1 MRAIITGVGHFA
13 PENKLTNKDIEQM
26 VDTNDEWIT
35 TRTGIKERRILGK
48 GKGTSFMAVKA
59 AEMVLSQRNISADEL
74 DLIIVA
80 TVTPDMPVPSTAAIV
95 QKELKTSNCWGFD
108 LNGGCTGFVYA
119 LSIASQFVENGKHQK
134 VMVIGADKMSAIVD
148 YEDRNTCVLFG
159 DAAGAVLIE
168 PSNDN
173 LGDNFGIRDFILHMD
188 GSGYNALYVNAGG
201 SLEPASQKTVSKRKH
216 FVKQD
221 GKAVFK
227 RAVKDMADVS
237 IQIMEKNNLTGK
249 DIRFLIP
256 HQANFRIID
265 AVAKKMDL
273 DENNVV
279 VNIGKYGNTTA
290 ATIPMAMSEAYQ
302 DNLMKKGDWI
312 VISAFGAG
320 YTWGSC
326 LIKWAIDL
334 PIEGA

>member
-1 MRAIITGVGHFA
+1 MQAIISGVGHFV
-13 PENKLTNKDIEQM
+13 PEDKLTNKDLEQM

-59 AEMVLSQRNISADEL
+59 AEMVLSKRNISADEL

-80 TVTPDMPVPSTAAIV
+80 TVTPDMPVPSTAALV

-119 LSIASQFVENGKHQK
+119 LSVASQFVESGKHQK
-134 VMVIGADKMSAIVD
+134 VMVIGADKMSAIID

-173 LGDNFGIRDFILHMD
+173 LANDNLGIRDFILHMD
-188 GSGYNALYVNAGG
+188 GSGYKSLYVNAGG
-201 SLEPASQKTVSKRKH
+201 SLEPASQETVSKRKH
-216 FVKQD
+216 FVYQD

-265 AVAKKMDL
+265 AVAKKMNL
-273 DENNVV
+273 DEDHVV

-290 ATIPMAMSEAYQ
+290 ATIPLAMSEAYQ
-302 DNLMKKGDWI
+302 DGLIKKGNWI

-326 LIKWAIDL
+326 LIKWAMD
-334 PIEGA
+334 

>member
-59 AEMVLSQRNISADEL
+59 AEIILSQRNISADEL

-80 TVTPDMPVPSTAAIV
+80 TVTPDMPVPSTAALV

-173 LGDNFGIRDFILHMD
+173 LGDNLGIRDFILHMD
-188 GSGYNALYVNAGG
+188 GSGYSALYVNAGG
-201 SLEPASQKTVSKRKH
+201 SLEPASQETVSKRKH

-265 AVAKKMDL
+265 AVAKKMNL
-273 DENNVV
+273 DEDHVV

-290 ATIPMAMSEAYQ
+290 ATIPLAMSEAYQ
-302 DNLMKKGDWI
+302 DGLIKKGDWI

>member
-1 MRAIITGVGHFA
+1 MQAIITGVGHFA
-13 PENKLTNKDIEQM
+13 PENKLTNKDLEQM

-48 GKGTSFMAVKA
+48 DKGTSFMAVKA
-59 AEMVLSQRNISADEL
+59 AEMILSQKNISADEL

-80 TVTPDMPVPSTAAIV
+80 TVTPDMLVPATAALV
-95 QKELKTSNCWGFD
+95 QKELNASNCWGFD

-119 LSIASQFVENGKHQK
+119 LSIASQFIETGKHQK

-159 DAAGAVLIE
+159 DAAGAVLLE
-168 PSNDN
+168 PSNND
-173 LGDNFGIRDFILHMD
+173 LGIKDFILHLDGNGYKSLYMD
-188 GSGYNALYVNAGG
+188 AGG
-201 SLEPASQKTVSKRKH
+201 SLKPASQETISKKQH
-216 FVKQD
+216 YVYQD

-227 RAVKDMADVS
+227 RAVTDMADVS
-237 IQIMEKNNLTGK
+237 LLIMEKNNLTGK

-256 HQANFRIID
+256 HQANYRIID
-265 AVAKKMDL
+265 AIAKKMEL
-273 DENNVV
+273 DEDHVV
-279 VNIGKYGNTTA
+279 VNISKYGNTTA
-290 ATIPMAMSEAYQ
+290 ATIPLAMSEAYQ

-320 YTWGSC
+320 FTWGSC
-326 LIKWAIDL
+326 LFKWAMD
-334 PIEGA
+334 

>member
-1 MRAIITGVGHFA
+1 MQAIISAVGHYT
-13 PENKLTNKDIEQM
+13 PENKLTNKDLEEM

-59 AEMVLSQRNISADEL
+59 AEMLLSQRNISADEL
-74 DLIIVA
+74 DLIIIA
-80 TVTPDMPVPSTAAIV
+80 TVTPDMPVPSTAALV
-95 QKELKTSNCWGFD
+95 QKELNASNCWGFD

-119 LSIASQFVENGKHQK
+119 LSVATQFVENGIHQK
-134 VMVIGADKMSAIVD
+134 IMVIGADKMSAIID

-159 DAAGAVLIE
+159 DGAGAVLIE
-168 PSNDN
+168 PSNSN
-173 LGDNFGIRDFILHMD
+173 VGIKDFILHMD
-188 GSGYNALYVNAGG
+188 GSGCHSLYVPAGG
-201 SLEPASQKTVSKRKH
+201 SLQPASEETISQRKH
-216 FVKQD
+216 FVSQD
-221 GKAVFK
+221 GKSVFK

-237 IQIMEKNNLTGK
+237 LQIVEKNDLTGE

-265 AVAKKMDL
+265 AVAKKMGLNKDH
-273 DENNVV
+273 VV
-279 VNIGKYGNTTA
+279 INIGNYGNTTA
-290 ATIPMAMSEAYQ
+290 ATIPLAMSEAYQ
-302 DNLMKKGDWI
+302 DRKIKKGDWI

-326 LIKWAIDL
+326 LIKWAM
-334 PIEGA
+334 

>member
-1 MRAIITGVGHFA
+1 MRAIISGVGHFA

-80 TVTPDMPVPSTAAIV
+80 TVTPDMPVPSTAALV

-134 VMVIGADKMSAIVD
+134 VMVIGADKMSAIID
-148 YEDRNTCVLFG
+148 YQDRNTCVLFG

-173 LGDNFGIRDFILHMD
+173 LANDNLGIRDFILHMD
-188 GSGYNALYVNAGG
+188 GSGYKSLYVNAGG
-201 SLEPASQKTVSKRKH
+201 SLEPASQETVSKRKH
-216 FVKQD
+216 FVYQD

-265 AVAKKMDL
+265 AVAKKMNL
-273 DENNVV
+273 DEDHVV

-290 ATIPMAMSEAYQ
+290 ATIPLAMSEAYQ
-302 DNLMKKGDWI
+302 DGLIKKGNWI

-326 LIKWAIDL
+326 LIKWAMD
-334 PIEGA
+334 

>member
-1 MRAIITGVGHFA
+1 MQAIISGVGHFA
-13 PENKLTNKDIEQM
+13 PENKLTNKNLEQM

-35 TRTGIKERRILGK
+35 TRTGIKERRILEK

-59 AEMVLSQRNISADEL
+59 AEMLLSQRNISADEL
-74 DLIIVA
+74 DLIIIA
-80 TVTPDMPVPSTAAIV
+80 TVTPDMPVPSTAALV
-95 QKELKTSNCWGFD
+95 QKELKAKNCWGFD

-134 VMVIGADKMSAIVD
+134 VMVIGADKMSAIID
-148 YEDRNTCVLFG
+148 YQDRNTCVLFG

-168 PSNDN
+168 PSNDKS
-173 LGDNFGIRDFILHMD
+173 GDNLGIRDFILHMD
-188 GSGYNALYVNAGG
+188 GSGYKSLCMDAGG
-201 SLEPASQKTVSKRKH
+201 SLEPASMETVSKRRH
-216 FVKQD
+216 FIYQD

-237 IQIMEKNNLTGK
+237 IQIVEKNNLTGK

-265 AVAKKMDL
+265 AVAKKMSLHKDH
-273 DENNVV
+273 VV
-279 VNIGKYGNTTA
+279 VNIAKYGNTTA
-290 ATIPMAMSEAYQ
+290 ATIPLAMSEAYQ
-302 DNLMKKGDWI
+302 DSLIKKGDWI

-326 LIKWAIDL
+326 LIKWAMD
-334 PIEGA
+334 

>member
-1 MRAIITGVGHFA
+1 MRAIISGVGHFA
-13 PENKLTNKDIEQM
+13 PDNRLTNRDLEQM

-35 TRTGIKERRILGK
+35 TRTGIKERRILEK

-59 AEMVLSQRNISADEL
+59 AEMLLSQRNISADEL

-80 TVTPDMPVPSTAAIV
+80 TVTPDMPIPSAAALV
-95 QKELKTSNCWGFD
+95 QKELKASNCWGFD

-119 LSIASQFVENGKHQK
+119 LSIASQFIENGKHQK
-134 VMVIGADKMSAIVD
+134 VMVIGADKMSAIID
-148 YEDRNTCVLFG
+148 YKDRNTCVLFG
-159 DAAGAVLIE
+159 DAAGAVLVE

-173 LGDNFGIRDFILHMD
+173 LGIKDFILHMD
-188 GSGYNALYVNAGG
+188 GNGYKSLCMDAGG
-201 SLEPASQKTVSKRKH
+201 SLEPASMETVSQRKH
-216 FVKQD
+216 FIYQD

-256 HQANFRIID
+256 HQANLRIID
-265 AVAKKMDL
+265 AVAKKMEL
-273 DENNVV
+273 DEDHVV
-279 VNIGKYGNTTA
+279 VNISEYGNTTA
-290 ATIPMAMSEAYQ
+290 ATIPLAMSEAYQ
-302 DNLMKKGDWI
+302 NRLIKKGDWI

-326 LIKWAIDL
+326 LIKWAMD
-334 PIEGA
+334 

>member
-1 MRAIITGVGHFA
+1 MQAIISAVGHYT
-13 PENKLTNKDIEQM
+13 PENKLTNKDLEEM

-59 AEMVLSQRNISADEL
+59 AEMLLSQRNISADEL
-74 DLIIVA
+74 DLIIIA
-80 TVTPDMPVPSTAAIV
+80 TVTPDMPVPSTAALV
-95 QKELKTSNCWGFD
+95 QKELNASNCWGFD

-119 LSIASQFVENGKHQK
+119 LSVATQFVENGIHQK
-134 VMVIGADKMSAIVD
+134 IMVIGADKMSAIID

-159 DAAGAVLIE
+159 DGAGAVLIE
-168 PSNDN
+168 PSNSN
-173 LGDNFGIRDFILHMD
+173 VGIKDFILHMD
-188 GSGYNALYVNAGG
+188 GSGCHSLYVPAGG
-201 SLEPASQKTVSKRKH
+201 SLQPASAETISQRKH
-216 FVKQD
+216 FVSQD
-221 GKAVFK
+221 GKSVFK

-237 IQIMEKNNLTGK
+237 LQIVEKNDLTGE

-265 AVAKKMDL
+265 AVAKKMGLKEDH
-273 DENNVV
+273 VV
-279 VNIGKYGNTTA
+279 INIANYGNTTA
-290 ATIPMAMSEAYQ
+290 ATIPLAMSEVYQ
-302 DNLMKKGDWI
+302 DRKIEKGDWI

-326 LIKWAIDL
+326 LIKWAMD
-334 PIEGA
+334 

>member
-1 MRAIITGVGHFA
+1 MQAIISGVGHFT
-13 PENKLTNKDIEQM
+13 PENKLTNKDLEEM

-59 AEMVLSQRNISADEL
+59 AEMLLSQRNISADEL

-80 TVTPDMPVPSTAAIV
+80 TVTPDMPVPATAAIV
-95 QKELKTSNCWGFD
+95 QKELDASNCWGFD
-108 LNGGCTGFVYA
+108 LNGGCTGFIYA
-119 LSIASQFVENGKHQK
+119 LSVASQFIENGKYQK
-134 VMVIGADKMSAIVD
+134 VMVIGADKMSAIIN
-148 YEDRNTCVLFG
+148 YQDRNTCVLFG
-159 DAAGAVLIE
+159 DAAGAVLLE

-173 LGDNFGIRDFILHMD
+173 LGIMDFILHMD
-188 GSGYNALYVNAGG
+188 GSGYKSLCMDAGG
-201 SLEPASQKTVSKRKH
+201 SLKPANQKTVSKKQH
-216 FVKQD
+216 YIYQD

-237 IQIMEKNNLTGK
+237 LQIMKKNNLTGK

-265 AVAKKMDL
+265 AVAKKMGLNKDH
-273 DENNVV
+273 VV
-279 VNIGKYGNTTA
+279 VNIAKYGNTTA
-290 ATIPMAMSEAYQ
+290 ATIPLAMSEAYQ
-302 DNLMKKGDWI
+302 DSLIKKGDWI

-326 LIKWAIDL
+326 LIKWAMD
-334 PIEGA
+334 

>member
-1 MRAIITGVGHFA
+1 MRAIIAGVGHFA
-13 PENKLTNKDIEQM
+13 PENKLTNKDLEQM

-59 AEMVLSQRNISADEL
+59 AEMVLSKRNISADEL

-80 TVTPDMPVPSTAAIV
+80 TVTPDMPVPSTAALV

-119 LSIASQFVENGKHQK
+119 LSVASQFVESGKHQK
-134 VMVIGADKMSAIVD
+134 VMVIGADKMSAIID
-148 YEDRNTCVLFG
+148 YQDRNTCVLFG

-173 LGDNFGIRDFILHMD
+173 LANDNLGIRDFILHMD
-188 GSGYNALYVNAGG
+188 GSGYKSLYVNAGG
-201 SLEPASQKTVSKRKH
+201 SLEPASQETVSKRKH
-216 FVKQD
+216 FVYQD

-265 AVAKKMDL
+265 AVAKKMNL
-273 DENNVV
+273 DEDHVV

-290 ATIPMAMSEAYQ
+290 ATIPLAMSEAYQ
-302 DNLMKKGDWI
+302 DGLIKKGNWI

-326 LIKWAIDL
+326 LIKWAMD
-334 PIEGA
+334 

>member
-1 MRAIITGVGHFA
+1 MRAIISGVGHFV
-13 PENKLTNKDIEQM
+13 PEDKLTNKDLEQI

-35 TRTGIKERRILGK
+35 TRTGIKERRILEK

-59 AEMVLSQRNISADEL
+59 AEMVLSKRNISADEL

-80 TVTPDMPVPSTAAIV
+80 TVTPDMPVPSTAALV

-119 LSIASQFVENGKHQK
+119 LSVASQFVESGKHQK
-134 VMVIGADKMSAIVD
+134 VMVIGADKMSAIID

-173 LGDNFGIRDFILHMD
+173 LANDNLGIRDFILHMD
-188 GSGYNALYVNAGG
+188 GSGYKSLYVNAGG
-201 SLEPASQKTVSKRKH
+201 SLEPASQETVIKRKH
-216 FVKQD
+216 FVYQD

-265 AVAKKMDL
+265 AVAKKMNL
-273 DENNVV
+273 DEDHVV

-290 ATIPMAMSEAYQ
+290 ATIPLAMSEAYQ
-302 DNLMKKGDWI
+302 DGLIKKGNWI

-326 LIKWAIDL
+326 LIKWAID
-334 PIEGA
+334 

>member
-1 MRAIITGVGHFA
+1 MRAIIAGVGHFA
-13 PENKLTNKDIEQM
+13 PENKLTNKDLEQM

-59 AEMVLSQRNISADEL
+59 AEMVLSKRNISADEL

-80 TVTPDMPVPSTAAIV
+80 TVTPDMPVPSTAALV

-119 LSIASQFVENGKHQK
+119 LSVASQFVESGKHQK
-134 VMVIGADKMSAIVD
+134 VMVIGADKMSAIID

-173 LGDNFGIRDFILHMD
+173 LANDNLGIRDFILHMD
-188 GSGYNALYVNAGG
+188 GSGYKSLYVNAGG
-201 SLEPASQKTVSKRKH
+201 SLEPASQETVSKRKH
-216 FVKQD
+216 FVYQD

-265 AVAKKMDL
+265 AVAKKMNL
-273 DENNVV
+273 DEDHVV

-290 ATIPMAMSEAYQ
+290 ATIPLAMSEAYQ
-302 DNLMKKGDWI
+302 DGLIKKGNWI

-326 LIKWAIDL
+326 LIKWAMD
-334 PIEGA
+334 

>member
-1 MRAIITGVGHFA
+1 MRAIIAGVGHFA
-13 PENKLTNKDIEQM
+13 PENKLTNKDLEQM

-35 TRTGIKERRILGK
+35 TRTGIKERRILEK

-59 AEMVLSQRNISADEL
+59 AEMVLSKRNISADEL

-80 TVTPDMPVPSTAAIV
+80 TVTPDMPVPSTAALV

-108 LNGGCTGFVYA
+108 LNGGCTGFLYA
-119 LSIASQFVENGKHQK
+119 LSVASQFVENGKHQK
-134 VMVIGADKMSAIVD
+134 VMVIGADKMSAIID
-148 YEDRNTCVLFG
+148 YQDRNTCVLFG

-173 LGDNFGIRDFILHMD
+173 LTNDNLGIRDFILHMD
-188 GSGYNALYVNAGG
+188 GSGYKSLYVNAGG
-201 SLEPASQKTVSKRKH
+201 SLEPASQETVSKRKH
-216 FVKQD
+216 FVYQD

-265 AVAKKMDL
+265 AVAKKMNL
-273 DENNVV
+273 DKDHVV

-290 ATIPMAMSEAYQ
+290 ATIPLAMSEAYQ
-302 DNLMKKGDWI
+302 EKLIKKGDWI

-326 LIKWAIDL
+326 LIKWAMD
-334 PIEGA
+334 

>member
-1 MRAIITGVGHFA
+1 MRAIISGVGHFA
-13 PENKLTNKDIEQM
+13 PENRLTNRDLEQM

-35 TRTGIKERRILGK
+35 TRTGIKERRILEK

-59 AEMVLSQRNISADEL
+59 AEMLLSQRNISADEL
-74 DLIIVA
+74 DLIIIA
-80 TVTPDMPVPSTAAIV
+80 TVTPDMPVPSTAALV
-95 QKELKTSNCWGFD
+95 QKELKAKNCWGFD

-134 VMVIGADKMSAIVD
+134 VMVIGADKMSAIID
-148 YEDRNTCVLFG
+148 YQDRNTCVLFG

-168 PSNDN
+168 PSNDKS
-173 LGDNFGIRDFILHMD
+173 GDNLGIRDFILHMD
-188 GSGYNALYVNAGG
+188 GSGYKSLCMDAGG
-201 SLEPASQKTVSKRKH
+201 SLEPASMETVSKRRH
-216 FVKQD
+216 FIYQD

-237 IQIMEKNNLTGK
+237 IQIVEKNNLTGK

-265 AVAKKMDL
+265 AVAKKMGLHKDH
-273 DENNVV
+273 VV
-279 VNIGKYGNTTA
+279 VNIAKYGNTTA
-290 ATIPMAMSEAYQ
+290 ATIPLAMSEAYQ
-302 DNLMKKGDWI
+302 DSLIKKGDWI

-326 LIKWAIDL
+326 LIKWAMD
-334 PIEGA
+334 

>member
-1 MRAIITGVGHFA
+1 MRAMISGVGHFA
-13 PENKLTNKDIEQM
+13 PENKLTNKDLEQM

-35 TRTGIKERRILGK
+35 SRTGIKERRILGK

-80 TVTPDMPVPSTAAIV
+80 TVTPDMPVPATAALV

-108 LNGGCTGFVYA
+108 LNGGCTGFLYA
-119 LSIASQFVENGKHQK
+119 LSVASQFVENGKHQK
-134 VMVIGADKMSAIVD
+134 VMVIGADKMSAIID
-148 YEDRNTCVLFG
+148 YQDRNTCVLFG

-173 LGDNFGIRDFILHMD
+173 LASDNLGIRDFILHMD
-188 GSGYNALYVNAGG
+188 GSGYKSLYVNAGG
-201 SLEPASQKTVSKRKH
+201 SLEPASQETVSKRKH
-216 FVKQD
+216 FVYQD

-265 AVAKKMDL
+265 AVAKKMNL
-273 DENNVV
+273 DEDHVV

-290 ATIPMAMSEAYQ
+290 ATIPLAMSEAYQ
-302 DNLMKKGDWI
+302 DGLIKKGNWI

-326 LIKWAIDL
+326 LIKWAMD
-334 PIEGA
+334 

>member
-1 MRAIITGVGHFA
+1 MKAIISGVGHFA
-13 PENKLTNKDIEQM
+13 PENKLTNKDLEEM

-35 TRTGIKERRILGK
+35 TRTGIKERRILEK

-59 AEMVLSQRNISADEL
+59 AEMLLAQRNISADEL
-74 DLIIVA
+74 DLIIIA
-80 TVTPDMPVPSTAAIV
+80 TVTPDMPVPSTAALV
-95 QKELKTSNCWGFD
+95 QKELKASNCWGFD

-119 LSIASQFVENGKHQK
+119 LSVATQFVENGTHQK
-134 VMVIGADKMSAIVD
+134 VMVIGADKMSAIID
-148 YEDRNTCVLFG
+148 YEDRNTCVIFG

-168 PSNDN
+168 PSNDKS
-173 LGDNFGIRDFILHMD
+173 GDNLGIRDFILHMD
-188 GSGYNALYVNAGG
+188 GSGCRSLYVNAGG
-201 SLEPASQKTVSKRKH
+201 SLEPASMETVSKRRH
-216 FVKQD
+216 FVYQD

-237 IQIMEKNNLTGK
+237 TQIVEKNDLTGK

-265 AVAKKMDL
+265 AVAKKMGLNEDH
-273 DENNVV
+273 VV

-290 ATIPMAMSEAYQ
+290 ATIPLAMSEAYQ
-302 DNLMKKGDWI
+302 DRMIKKGDWI

-326 LIKWAIDL
+326 LIKWAMD
-334 PIEGA
+334 

>member
-1 MRAIITGVGHFA
+1 MRAIISGVGHFA

-80 TVTPDMPVPSTAAIV
+80 TVTPDMPVPSTAALV

-119 LSIASQFVENGKHQK
+119 LSIASQFVENGKYQK

-168 PSNDN
+168 PSNNNLANDN
-173 LGDNFGIRDFILHMD
+173 LGIRDFILHMD
-188 GSGYNALYVNAGG
+188 GSGYSALYVNAGG
-201 SLEPASQKTVSKRKH
+201 SLEPASQETVSKRKH

-265 AVAKKMDL
+265 AVAKKMNL
-273 DENNVV
+273 DEDHVV

-290 ATIPMAMSEAYQ
+290 ATIPLAMSEAYQ
-302 DNLMKKGDWI
+302 DGLIKKGNWI

-326 LIKWAIDL
+326 LIKWAMD
-334 PIEGA
+334 

>member
-1 MRAIITGVGHFA
+1 MQAIISAVGHYT
-13 PENKLTNKDIEQM
+13 PENKLTNKDLEEM

-59 AEMVLSQRNISADEL
+59 AEMLLSQRNISADEL
-74 DLIIVA
+74 DLIIIA
-80 TVTPDMPVPSTAAIV
+80 TVTPDMPVPSTAALV
-95 QKELKTSNCWGFD
+95 QKELNASNCWGFD

-119 LSIASQFVENGKHQK
+119 LSVATQFVENGIHQK
-134 VMVIGADKMSAIVD
+134 IMVIGADKMSAIID

-159 DAAGAVLIE
+159 DGAGAVLIE
-168 PSNDN
+168 PSNSN
-173 LGDNFGIRDFILHMD
+173 VGIKDFILHMD
-188 GSGYNALYVNAGG
+188 GSGCHSLYVPAGG
-201 SLEPASQKTVSKRKH
+201 SLQPASAETISQRKH
-216 FVKQD
+216 FVSQD
-221 GKAVFK
+221 GKSVFK

-237 IQIMEKNNLTGK
+237 LQIVEKNDLTGE

-265 AVAKKMDL
+265 AVAKKMGLKEDH
-273 DENNVV
+273 VV
-279 VNIGKYGNTTA
+279 INIANYGNTTA
-290 ATIPMAMSEAYQ
+290 ATIPLAMSEAYQ
-302 DNLMKKGDWI
+302 DRKIKKGDWI

-326 LIKWAIDL
+326 LIKWAMD
-334 PIEGA
+334 

>member
-1 MRAIITGVGHFA
+1 MQAIISGVGHFA
-13 PENKLTNKDIEQM
+13 PENKLTNKDLEQM

-59 AEMVLSQRNISADEL
+59 AEMVLSKRNISADEL

-80 TVTPDMPVPSTAAIV
+80 TVTPDMPVPSTAALV

-119 LSIASQFVENGKHQK
+119 LSVASQFVESGKHQK
-134 VMVIGADKMSAIVD
+134 VMVIGADKMSAIID
-148 YEDRNTCVLFG
+148 YQDRNTCVLFG

-173 LGDNFGIRDFILHMD
+173 LTNDSLGIRDFILHMD
-188 GSGYNALYVNAGG
+188 GSGYKSLYVNAGG
-201 SLEPASQKTVSKRKH
+201 SLEPASQETVIKRKH
-216 FVKQD
+216 FVYQD

-265 AVAKKMDL
+265 AVAKKMNL
-273 DENNVV
+273 DEDHVV

-290 ATIPMAMSEAYQ
+290 ATIPLAMSEAYQ
-302 DNLMKKGDWI
+302 DGLIKKGNWI

-326 LIKWAIDL
+326 LIKWAMD
-334 PIEGA
+334 

>member
-1 MRAIITGVGHFA
+1 MRAIIAGVGHFA
-13 PENKLTNKDIEQM
+13 PENKLTNKDLEQM

-59 AEMVLSQRNISADEL
+59 AEMVLSKRNISADEL

-80 TVTPDMPVPSTAAIV
+80 TVTPDMPVPSTAALV

-119 LSIASQFVENGKHQK
+119 LSVASQFVESGKHQK
-134 VMVIGADKMSAIVD
+134 VMVIGADKMSAIID

-173 LGDNFGIRDFILHMD
+173 LANDNLGIRDFILHMD
-188 GSGYNALYVNAGG
+188 GSGYKSLYVNAGG
-201 SLEPASQKTVSKRKH
+201 SLEPASQETVSKRKH
-216 FVKQD
+216 FVYQD

-237 IQIMEKNNLTGK
+237 IQIMEKNDLTGK

-265 AVAKKMDL
+265 AVAKKMNL
-273 DENNVV
+273 DREHVV

-290 ATIPMAMSEAYQ
+290 ATIPLAMSEAYQ
-302 DNLMKKGDWI
+302 DRLIKKGDWI

-326 LIKWAIDL
+326 LIKWAMD
-334 PIEGA
+334 

>member
-1 MRAIITGVGHFA
+1 MQAIISGVGHFA
-13 PENKLTNKDIEQM
+13 PENKLTNKDLEQM

-35 TRTGIKERRILGK
+35 TRTGIKERRILEK

-59 AEMVLSQRNISADEL
+59 AEMLLSQRNISADEL
-74 DLIIVA
+74 DLIIIA
-80 TVTPDMPVPSTAAIV
+80 TVTPDMPVPSTAALV
-95 QKELKTSNCWGFD
+95 QKELKAKNCWGFD

-134 VMVIGADKMSAIVD
+134 VMVIGADKMSAIID
-148 YEDRNTCVLFG
+148 YQDRNTCVLFG

-168 PSNDN
+168 PSNDKS
-173 LGDNFGIRDFILHMD
+173 GDNLGIRDFILHMD
-188 GSGYNALYVNAGG
+188 GSGYKSLCMDAGG
-201 SLEPASQKTVSKRKH
+201 SLEPASMETVSKRRH
-216 FVKQD
+216 FIYQD

-237 IQIMEKNNLTGK
+237 IQIVEKNNLTGK

-265 AVAKKMDL
+265 AVAKKMGLHKDH
-273 DENNVV
+273 VV
-279 VNIGKYGNTTA
+279 VNIAKYGNTTA
-290 ATIPMAMSEAYQ
+290 ATIPLAMSEAYQ
-302 DNLMKKGDWI
+302 DSLIKKGDWI

-326 LIKWAIDL
+326 LIKWAMD
-334 PIEGA
+334 

>member
-1 MRAIITGVGHFA
+1 MRAIISAAGHFV
-13 PENKLTNKDIEQM
+13 PEKKLTNKDLEQM

-35 TRTGIKERRILGK
+35 SRTGIKERRILGK

-80 TVTPDMPVPSTAAIV
+80 TVTPDMPVPSTAALV

-119 LSIASQFVENGKHQK
+119 LSVASQFVESGKHQK
-134 VMVIGADKMSAIVD
+134 VMVIGADKMSAIID
-148 YEDRNTCVLFG
+148 YKDRNTCVLFG

-173 LGDNFGIRDFILHMD
+173 LADDNLGIRDFILHMD
-188 GSGYNALYVNAGG
+188 GSGYKSLYVNAGG
-201 SLEPASQKTVSKRKH
+201 SLEPASQETVSKRKH
-216 FVKQD
+216 FVYQD

-265 AVAKKMDL
+265 AVAKKMNL
-273 DENNVV
+273 DREHVV

-290 ATIPMAMSEAYQ
+290 ATIPLAMSEAFQ
-302 DNLMKKGDWI
+302 DGLIKKGNWI
-312 VISAFGAG
+312 VVSAFGAG

-326 LIKWAIDL
+326 LIKWAMD
-334 PIEGA
+334 

>member
-1 MRAIITGVGHFA
+1 MRAIISGVGHFA
-13 PENKLTNKDIEQM
+13 PENRLTNKDLEQM

-59 AEMVLSQRNISADEL
+59 AEMVLSKRNISADEL

-80 TVTPDMPVPSTAAIV
+80 TVTPDMPVPSTAALV

-119 LSIASQFVENGKHQK
+119 LSVASQFVESGKHQK
-134 VMVIGADKMSAIVD
+134 VMVIGADKMSAIID

-173 LGDNFGIRDFILHMD
+173 LANDSLGIRDFILHMD
-188 GSGYNALYVNAGG
+188 GSGYKSLYVNAGG
-201 SLEPASQKTVSKRKH
+201 SLEPASQETVSKRKH
-216 FVKQD
+216 FVYQD

-265 AVAKKMDL
+265 AVAKKMNL
-273 DENNVV
+273 DEDHVI

-290 ATIPMAMSEAYQ
+290 ATIPLAMSEAYQ
-302 DNLMKKGDWI
+302 DGLIKKGNWI

-326 LIKWAIDL
+326 LIKWAMD
-334 PIEGA
+334 

>member
-1 MRAIITGVGHFA
+1 MRAIIAGVGHFA
-13 PENKLTNKDIEQM
+13 PENKLTNKDLEQM

-59 AEMVLSQRNISADEL
+59 AEMVLSKRNISADEL

-80 TVTPDMPVPSTAAIV
+80 TVTPDMPVPSTAALV

-119 LSIASQFVENGKHQK
+119 LSVASQFVESGKHQK
-134 VMVIGADKMSAIVD
+134 VMVIGADKMSAIID
-148 YEDRNTCVLFG
+148 YQDRNTCVLFG

-173 LGDNFGIRDFILHMD
+173 LANDNLGIRDFILHMD
-188 GSGYNALYVNAGG
+188 GSGYKSLYVNAGG
-201 SLEPASQKTVSKRKH
+201 SLEPASQETVSKRKH
-216 FVKQD
+216 FVYQD

-237 IQIMEKNNLTGK
+237 TQIMEKNNLTGK

-265 AVAKKMDL
+265 AVAKKMNL
-273 DENNVV
+273 DEDHVV

-290 ATIPMAMSEAYQ
+290 ATIPLAMSEAYQ
-302 DNLMKKGDWI
+302 DGLIKKGNWI

-326 LIKWAIDL
+326 LIKWAMD
-334 PIEGA
+334 